1 MKKPLKQS
9 AGVAL
14 VTVLLVV
21 AAATI
26 AAVSISVRQQVDIRR
41 TESLLR
47 SDQAWLHALG
57 VEMWA
62 KGRLDELARD
72 IANDPT
78 LAPVSS
84 NGNEWEIVM
93 RNDGSVEGGDVV
105 GKLIEQQG
113 RFNLN
118 NLVKDSNPNPN
129 PTSSQN
135 QNLISN
141 SKGRERFKKLLDILV
156 VNDADMLVNA
166 LTNWL
171 DTDNVPTG
179 MGGVEDD
186 HYQSLEKPYR
196 AANRLMAH
204 PSELLLVEGFTLGIY
219 RKLLGHVTALPELDT
234 KININTASKEVLA
247 SVLTNM
253 DSRGIDDIITDRD
266 AAPHTALP
274 TVPGVDYSGAGVESR
289 YFSVVAGAT
298 VGASKVALVSLLEQT
313 SALSGVPGASGIQ
326 GLPPGNVVILHRMRE
341 DVLELEDMY

>member
-57 VEMWA
+57 VESWA
-62 KGRLDELARD
+62 KGRLDELAKD
-72 IANDPT
+72 IAKDPT
-78 LAPVSS
+78 LAPVRR
-84 NGNEWEIVM
+84 NGEEWEIIM
-93 RNDGSVEGGDVV
+93 RDDGSVEGGDVV

-118 NLVKDSNPNPN
+118 NLVKDPNPNPN
-129 PTSSQN
+129 PNPNQK

-141 SKGRERFKKLLDILV
+141 PTGKQRFEKLLLILGI
-156 VNDADMLVNA
+156 NDADILADA
-166 LTNWL
+166 LTDWL
-171 DTDNVPTG
+171 DTDQVMTG
-179 MGGVEDD
+179 IGGAEDD

-204 PSELLLVEGFTLGIY
+204 PSELLLVEGFTLAIY
-219 RKLLGHVTALPELDT
+219 RKLIGHVTALPASNI
-234 KININTASKEVLA
+234 KININTASKEVLE
-247 SVLTNM
+247 SVLTGM
-253 DSRGIDDIITDRD
+253 DSRGIDDIITTRD
-266 AAPHTALP
+266 AVPYAALP
-274 TVPGVDYSGAGVESR
+274 TVAGVDYTGAGVESR

-298 VGASKVALVSLLEQT
+298 VGKAKVALISLLGQT
-313 SALSGVPGASGIQ
+313 NVLQGVPGAPQVQ
-326 GLPPGNVVILHRMRE
+326 GLPGNVIVLHRMRE